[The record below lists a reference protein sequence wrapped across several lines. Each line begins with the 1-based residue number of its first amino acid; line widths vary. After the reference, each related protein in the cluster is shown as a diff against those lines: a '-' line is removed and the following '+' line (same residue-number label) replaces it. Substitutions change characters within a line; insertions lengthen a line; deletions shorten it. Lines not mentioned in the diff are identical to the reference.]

1 MDKFKAIN
9 YASIYGMIGNIFLL
23 IIKAII
29 GFITNSQSMIA
40 DAINSACDIF
50 SSIMTFIGNKI
61 ASIPSDEDHN
71 LGHGKAEY
79 IYSLLISIAMGLMAI
94 SVCKNSLMALINKTK
109 YDFNIWLVVV
119 CITTIITKLSLYLYT
134 NNLSKKYNN
143 LLLEANSKDH
153 RNDCLLTS
161 LNLTACLLSLKEIY
175 FVDSLVGIFIAIW
188 IFISATKIFTQSY
201 DVLMDK
207 SLNDETKDKVYE
219 IIKTH
224 PEIKKVIHFNS
235 TPVGYQYQISFTIYV
250 DGNLSTF
257 ESHTIANNLEKEID
271 KKIPEIYL
279 TVIHVNPMEIKQI
292 KNKKKLLK
300 NSSL

>member
-1 MDKFKAIN
+1 MNKFKAIN
-9 YASIYGMIGNIFLL
+9 KASIYGMIGNIFLL

-61 ASIPSDEDHN
+61 ASIPSDDDHN

-79 IYSLLISIAMGLMAI
+79 IYSLLISIAMALMAL
-94 SVCKNSLMALINKTK
+94 SVFKNSLMALINKTK
-109 YDFNIWLVVV
+109 YTFNIWLVVV
-119 CITTIITKLSLYLYT
+119 CINTIITKLSLYLYT

-153 RNDCLLTS
+153 RNDCLLTT

-188 IFISATKIFTQSY
+188 IFISATKIFIQSY

-207 SLNDETKDKVYE
+207 SLDDETKEKVYE

-250 DGNLSTF
+250 DGNLTTF
-257 ESHTIANNLEKEID
+257 ESHTIANTLEKEID

-279 TVIHVNPMEIKQI
+279 TVIHVNPMEVKLP
-292 KNKKKLLK
+292 KHKRKLLK
-300 NSSL
+300 NRSL